1 MILKNNSISS
11 GSEIKI
17 QITKGC
23 ITDIFVNGKNIDEIS
38 GTRMGFDKDI
48 IIYSNLGEIKSIE
61 IEDIGF
67 QEESK
72 ELSRIFGE
80 LNNET
85 ESNDNKIIQKFKFNH
100 LSDFSLLFSI
110 FSLIVSLLVFGF
122 NFFDCYRRWLIWK
135 SQNKKIED

>member
-17 QITKGC
+17 QINNGC
-23 ITDIFVNGKNIDEIS
+23 ITNIFVNGKNIDEIS
-38 GTRMGFDKDI
+38 GTKIGFDRDI

-67 QEESK
+67 QEEELK

-80 LNNET
+80 LNNEI
-85 ESNDNKIIQKFKFNH
+85 ESNDNKIIQKFKFNQ

-110 FSLIVSLLVFGF
+110 FSLIVSLMVLGF
-122 NFFDCYRRWLIWK
+122 NFFGCYRR
-135 SQNKKIED
+135 

>member
-110 FSLIVSLLVFGF
+110 FSLIVSLLVFGV
-122 NFFDCYRRWLIWK
+122 NFYDCYRR
-135 SQNKKIED
+135 

>member
-17 QITKGC
+17 QINNGC
-23 ITDIFVNGKNIDEIS
+23 ITNIFVNGKNIDEIS
-38 GTRMGFDKDI
+38 GTKIGFDRDI

-67 QEESK
+67 QEEESK

-80 LNNET
+80 LNNEI
-85 ESNDNKIIQKFKFNH
+85 ESNDNKIIQKFKFNQ

-110 FSLIVSLLVFGF
+110 FSLIVSLLV
-122 NFFDCYRRWLIWK
+122 YRR
-135 SQNKKIED
+135 

>member
-122 NFFDCYRRWLIWK
+122 NFFDCYRR
-135 SQNKKIED
+135 